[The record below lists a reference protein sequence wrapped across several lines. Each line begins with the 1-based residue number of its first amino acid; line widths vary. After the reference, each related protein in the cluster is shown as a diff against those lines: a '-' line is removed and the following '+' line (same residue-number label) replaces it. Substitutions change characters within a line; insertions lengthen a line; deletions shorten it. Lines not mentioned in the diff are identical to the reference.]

1 MSSALQ
7 GSALALLPLLLLR
20 PLEKL
25 NADWGLTATGSGIP
39 STLLSRLFP
48 SPLAATDTV
57 GSVESWQLVVKAG
70 AVTELLS
77 VACTAAAEAAV
88 AASLSK
94 LRAALPDSTRTKCA
108 DSEDIATSLLGV
120 VTNMG
125 ALVSVAVGTVLSE
138 SGVDSASTGTG
149 VGDVCPE
156 RVWRTGGGNMSKESP
171 SRSSGAPVLRPDG
184 TLELVR
190 AVLTDTGRLLDEL
203 ASADCCGDA
212 SDILDAMS
220 SFFALLTAEK
230 LNPDEPRDGAGAA
243 G

>member
-7 GSALALLPLLLLR
+7 GSALVLLPLLLLR

-25 NADWGLTATGSGIP
+25 NADWGLTAAGSGIP

-48 SPLAATDTV
+48 SPVAATDTV
-57 GSVESWQLVVKAG
+57 GSVESWELVVKAG
-70 AVTELLS
+70 AATELLS

-88 AASLSK
+88 AAALSK
-94 LRAALPDSTRTKCA
+94 LRAACA
-108 DSEDIATSLLGV
+108 GSADIARSLLGV
-120 VTNMG
+120 VTTMD
-125 ALVSVAVGTVLSE
+125 ALVPVAVGAVLSE
-138 SGVDSASTGTG
+138 REVDAASTGTG

-190 AVLTDTGRLLDEL
+190 AVLTDTGRLLNEL
-203 ASADCCGDA
+203 ASAV
-212 SDILDAMS
+212 S

-230 LNPDEPRDGAGAA
+230 LNPDEPGGGAVSSGAGAA
-243 G
+243 R